1 MRHSLLKLILLLS
14 AATLAAFGQDGK
26 LYVVTHIDAEPNFT
40 ADAKSLLRGFASD
53 SRKDPG
59 AVRIEILEENGK
71 PNHFTVVEVWQNQK
85 DYESHLAT
93 AHTKAFRA
101 KLLPM
106 LGSPFDER
114 LHSAV
119 Q

>member
-1 MRHSLLKLILLLS
+1 MV
-14 AATLAAFGQDGK
+14 FGQDTK
-26 LYVVTHIDAEPNFT
+26 LYIVTHIDAEPNFT
-40 ADAKSLLRGFASD
+40 TDALHLLHQFSSD

-59 AVRIEILEENGK
+59 AVSIEILEETAR

-85 DYESHLAT
+85 AYESHLVV
-93 AHTKAFRA
+93 AHTKQFRA

-114 LHSAV
+114 LHRLV
-119 Q
+119 P